1 MKQPATYTIESL
13 QQRRNQLQKQLNNSK
28 EVITDQWIKLF
39 APPQAETKVQMW
51 VNQAE
56 RAYAIYDGVMLATN
70 SSENSIYLRAFSIV
84 RIKTRK
90 NKSGR
95 YIQYLRCSA
104 FYMRCLIF

>member
-13 QQRRNQLQKQLNNSK
+13 QQRRSQLQKQLNNSK

-56 RAYAIYDGVMLATN
+56 RAYAIYDGVMLGYKLIRKFNMFA
-70 SSENSIYLRAFSIV
+70 SLFH
-84 RIKTRK
+84 RK
-90 NKSGR
+90 NKNKKK
-95 YIQYLRCSA
+95 
-104 FYMRCLIF
+104 

>member
-1 MKQPATYTIESL
+1 MKQPNTYTIESL

-56 RAYAIYDGVMLATN
+56 RAYAIYDGVMLGYKLFKRFNMFT
-70 SSENSIYLRAFSIV
+70 SLFR
-84 RIKTRK
+84 RK
-90 NKSGR
+90 NKTKKK
-95 YIQYLRCSA
+95 
-104 FYMRCLIF
+104 